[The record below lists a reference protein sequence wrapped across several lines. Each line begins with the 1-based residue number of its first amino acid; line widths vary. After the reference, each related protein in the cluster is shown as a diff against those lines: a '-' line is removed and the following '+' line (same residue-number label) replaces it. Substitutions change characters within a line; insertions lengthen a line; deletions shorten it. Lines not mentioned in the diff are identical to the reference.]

1 MNDNPIG
8 NLTSGFQDLVA
19 NVPDLLQPLIVAAA
33 GAVPF
38 VEGELAAVIGVYGG
52 LHPIV
57 AGLSAAAGNF
67 LCVVLIVVL
76 GSRGRTAIIKRA
88 GRDKE
93 EKPRS
98 KGRER
103 FQRWFV
109 RFGVPG
115 ASLLGP
121 LAIPTQFTSA
131 ILVGSGVPKGRVI
144 FWQAIAILM
153 WTTVATVSVT
163 AALAILT

>member
-8 NLTSGFQDLVA
+8 NLTAGFQDLVA
-19 NVPDLLQPLIVAAA
+19 TVPDLLQPLIIAAA

-52 LHPIV
+52 VNPVL
-57 AGLSAAAGNF
+57 AGLAAAAGNL
-67 LCVVLIVVL
+67 LCVVLIVLL
-76 GSRGRTAIIKRA
+76 GSRGRTAIMKRA
-88 GRDKE
+88 GRDKQ

-98 KGRER
+98 KGQQR

-163 AALAILT
+163 TALALLT